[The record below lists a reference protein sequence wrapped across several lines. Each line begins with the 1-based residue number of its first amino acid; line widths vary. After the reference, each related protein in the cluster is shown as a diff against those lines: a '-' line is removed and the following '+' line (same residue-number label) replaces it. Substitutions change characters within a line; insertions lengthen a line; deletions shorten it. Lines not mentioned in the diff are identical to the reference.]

1 MSEDLYY
8 PAAKNFLQRYE
19 ISVSDH
25 IVDIVVS
32 VMRTRDNVGWQGG
45 DFVKSIVNND
55 LKSAVFRADKEC
67 INHLKTFV
75 LVMSHCYP
83 EDEMKYHKV

>member
-8 PAAKNFLQRYE
+8 PAAKNFLQRYD
-19 ISVSDH
+19 INASDH
-25 IVDIVVS
+25 IVDIAVS

-45 DFVKSIVNND
+45 DFVQSIINNN
-55 LKSAVFRADKEC
+55 LYSAVQRADGEC
-67 INHLKTFV
+67 INHLKTFAM
-75 LVMSHCYP
+75 VMNHCFP

>member
-1 MSEDLYY
+1 MEDEKLYQT
-8 PAAKNFLQRYE
+8 ARDFVKRYDVE
-19 ISVSDH
+19 VSDH
-25 IVDIVVS
+25 IIDIIVS

-75 LVMSHCYP
+75 LAMSHCFP